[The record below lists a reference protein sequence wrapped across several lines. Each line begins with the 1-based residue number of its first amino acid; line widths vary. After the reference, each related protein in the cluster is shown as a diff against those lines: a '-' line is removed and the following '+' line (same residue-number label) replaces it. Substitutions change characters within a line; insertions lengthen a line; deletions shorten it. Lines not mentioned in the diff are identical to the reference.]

1 MKGVKFM
8 AAAGAVRKGG
18 TFLAGWVALTA
29 FVVLLPGGVA
39 FATCHPPEC
48 IDDYVPPPTD
58 AVKFEDIPGSTLKRV
73 ILTSRSAERL
83 GIETGRVGE
92 KVIVRNM
99 VVSGVI
105 SFPPEIPPK
114 KPRRRSGGFALAA
127 PTQVA
132 RPAAATSTAPAPDE
146 TWVRI
151 SLSQGEW
158 DRLAKDETARLQR
171 LQTREQLAELSA
183 RPSGRPPVEDAKR
196 AMLTVYYVLTRK
208 DHGLK
213 PGERVRVEL
222 TLLGSGE
229 KRMVVPYSAVYYD
242 AQGTAWVYVNTKP
255 LVFERQRISVD
266 HVVGDLAV
274 LSEGPRR
281 RTRVVTVGAA
291 LLYGAEVVYG
301 R

>member
-1 MKGVKFM
+1 MKGLEFF

-18 TFLAGWVALTA
+18 TFLAGLVALTA
-29 FVVLLPGGVA
+29 SAMLLLGGEA
-39 FATCHPPEC
+39 FATSELPDTEP
-48 IDDYVPPPTD
+48 PPPTD

-73 ILTSRSAERL
+73 ILTARSAERL

-92 KVIVRNM
+92 KPIIRTM

-105 SFPPEIPPK
+105 SFPEEIPPE

-132 RPAAATSTAPAPDE
+132 RPAAARSTAPASDE
-146 TWVRI
+146 IWVRI
-151 SLSQGEW
+151 SLSEGEW
-158 DRLAKDETARLQR
+158 DRLAKDGTARLQR
-171 LQTREQLAELSA
+171 LQTRDQLAKEVLA
-183 RPSGRPPVEDAKR
+183 RPSGRPPIDDAKR
-196 AMLTVYYVLTRK
+196 AMLTVYYVVSGK

-255 LVFERQRISVD
+255 LVFERQRISIVR
-266 HVVGDLAV
+266 VVGDLAV
-274 LSEGPRR
+274 LSEGPRI

-291 LLYGAEVVYG
+291 LLYGAEVIYG